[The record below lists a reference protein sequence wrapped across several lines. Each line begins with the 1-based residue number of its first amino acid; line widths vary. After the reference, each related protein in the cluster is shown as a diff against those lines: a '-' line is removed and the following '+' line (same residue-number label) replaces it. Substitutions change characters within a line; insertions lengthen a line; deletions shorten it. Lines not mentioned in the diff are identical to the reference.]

1 MATSEINGKAAGV
14 LCLHAKLLQLCLTL
28 CDPTGCSPPD
38 FSVHGILQARIPEW
52 VAMPSSRGIFPP
64 QGLNPPLLCLLIW
77 QAGSSPPVPPGKPV
91 YICQP
96 CFHLMHLMQVHSR
109 GATVTAS
116 QGSFLLPC
124 SSWENTLFLM
134 LRSETVSK

>member
-1 MATSEINGKAAGV
+1 MSKQTAGEGLVSVSVSHSVMPDSLRPHGLQSSRLLCPRDSPGKNTRVG
-14 LCLHAKLLQLCLTL
+14 CHALLQ
-28 CDPTGCSPPD
+28 
-38 FSVHGILQARIPEW
+38 
-52 VAMPSSRGIFPP
+52 GIFLT
-64 QGLNPPLLCLLIW
+64 QGLNPRLLCLLHW
-77 QAGSSPPVPPGKPV
+77 QAGSLPPVPPGKPV

-96 CFHLMHLMQVHSR
+96 CFRLMHLMQVHSR